1 MFLNIFLSLL
11 WFIVTC
17 LVTMATFGLVE
28 DDEFVLGSV
37 VGLLSLASWS
47 LMISMIAEA
56 VIY

>member
-17 LVTMATFGLVE
+17 LATAATFGLFE